1 MKRNK
6 LSIYAFCSVL
16 LLNACNQ
23 VNYPRVSITAD
34 SIAYNEQNATLPL
47 KIALN
52 NKNDSKI
59 NYEVGSSIVVYVN
72 GSDVKTSN
80 LPFVE
85 SSQIIATL
93 YLDSDEKYMYKD
105 VYFLGFF
112 IERDFTNCYEEIT
125 IDREIMDKYVN
136 KYMIFETLIL
146 HEGESP
152 CYGMSQPFDSI
163 INFFVE

>member
-34 SIAYNEQNATLPL
+34 SIAYNDQNATLPL

-105 VYFLGFF
+105 VYFFRMEYRRQCLQQ
-112 IERDFTNCYEEIT
+112 
-125 IDREIMDKYVN
+125 
-136 KYMIFETLIL
+136 IFL
-146 HEGESP
+146 HVGQGLKQGCRHP
-152 CYGMSQPFDSI
+152 LCHP
-163 INFFVE
+163 